1 MLSIFDCEIPS
12 NVSRAF
18 YSDEIKGVIGV
29 VLLIATRIATALPS
43 SLNIFQF
50 PRTSYFFY
58 FFFYVKLMNI
68 LRFLDTSFWFTVQPF
83 TTIGMVA

>member
-18 YSDEIKGVIGV
+18 YSDEGVIGV

-43 SLNIFQF
+43 SLNVFQF
-50 PRTSYFFY
+50 PRTCYFF

>member
-29 VLLIATRIATALPS
+29 VLLIATRIALTE
-43 SLNIFQF
+43 
-50 PRTSYFFY
+50 
-58 FFFYVKLMNI
+58 
-68 LRFLDTSFWFTVQPF
+68 D
-83 TTIGMVA
+83 